1 MLTIEELKK
10 LGCDTDEGLA
20 RCVNQEDFYLRL
32 VNNAIN
38 CEDFNILKEA
48 LENKDL
54 DAAFET
60 AHKLKGALGNLSLT
74 PLYDKAVEIT
84 ELLRNRTN
92 TDYSELLEE
101 LLKLKEEYK
110 ALCDE

>member
-20 RCVNQEDFYLRL
+20 RCLNQEDFYLKL
-32 VNNAIN
+32 VNSAIN
-38 CEDFNILKEA
+38 CEDFDTLKVA

-54 DAAFET
+54 DQAFDM

-84 ELLRNRTN
+84 ELLRNRTDM
-92 TDYSELLEE
+92 DYSELLEE

-110 ALCDE
+110 ALCEE